1 MTVKDIPK
9 FSNLEQEMQDH
20 NSAALTQM
28 DLMPDPQKMTP
39 TSYANFLETNIDQVQ
54 KDYAQEDKIYQSLL
68 AATRKIEKGVDEDYQ
83 AIDGDVYTAKMLI
96 ENDS

>member
-1 MTVKDIPK
+1 
-9 FSNLEQEMQDH
+9 
-20 NSAALTQM
+20 
-28 DLMPDPQKMTP
+28 MTP

-83 AIDGDVYTAKMLI
+83 AIDGDDYTAKMLI

>member
-28 DLMPDPQKMTP
+28 DLMPDP
-39 TSYANFLETNIDQVQ
+39 
-54 KDYAQEDKIYQSLL
+54 
-68 AATRKIEKGVDEDYQ
+68 
-83 AIDGDVYTAKMLI
+83 
-96 ENDS
+96 